1 MKRLSKPL
9 KLLSKVEEM
18 NENSK
23 KTFRA
28 DKEER
33 YAEMSEHPPDKKE
46 VQSMKRKPYQNV
58 DVLKYL
64 QGKYKIGGDA
74 GGAETGRKQCEE

>member
-1 MKRLSKPL
+1 
-9 KLLSKVEEM
+9 M

-23 KTFRA
+23 KTIRA
-28 DKEER
+28 DKEGR
-33 YAEMSEHPPDKKE
+33 YVEMSEHPPDKKAAE
-46 VQSMKRKPYQNV
+46 NMKRKPYQNV

>member
-1 MKRLSKPL
+1 MGEYNWKNIR
-9 KLLSKVEEM
+9 V
-18 NENSK
+18 
-23 KTFRA
+23 
-28 DKEER
+28 DKEGR
-33 YAEMSEHPPDKKE
+33 YAEMSEHPPDKKAAE
-46 VQSMKRKPYQNV
+46 NMKRKPYQNV

>member
-1 MKRLSKPL
+1 
-9 KLLSKVEEM
+9 VEEM

-23 KTFRA
+23 KTIRA
-28 DKEER
+28 DKEDR
-33 YAEMSEHPPDKKE
+33 YAEMSEHPLDKKA

-64 QGKYKIGGDA
+64 QKKYKIGGDT
-74 GGAETGRKQCEE
+74 GGADDKRKTSSIPE